1 MGEVG
6 SQLGEMKKM
15 YDAEKI
21 LIEANALAQK
31 IYPKACGWK
40 NETYMMA
47 VQNALK
53 AMELEKLGY
62 EGVIK

>member
-1 MGEVG
+1 
-6 SQLGEMKKM
+6 M

-31 IYPKACGWK
+31 MYPKACGWSYES
-40 NETYMMA
+40 NMLA

-53 AMELEKLGY
+53 ARELEKLGY